1 MYSYIYVRIWFPPS
15 STHKAFGPKR
25 TWGMR
30 FIIVCVLDPNRYL
43 SDMNISARLHMWR
56 MGGEK
61 FTIHAPKSCFGEA
74 SLPVKIPVTDGS
86 FESSFMDLTKNNDFC
101 IRCIPKFSGWSRF
114 AQKIYD
120 SCIHCP
126 VWDLAVFLWISCPGG
141 PGVKAEIRS
150 AHIYMYQ
157 YRYDTYIY
165 REI

>member
-1 MYSYIYVRIWFPPS
+1 MRIWFLPS

-43 SDMNISARLHMWR
+43 SDMNILARLHMWR

-86 FESSFMDLTKNNDFC
+86 FGSNLIDLTKKWFLHPLHSEVLRLKPFRSENLRFMNPLSC
-101 IRCIPKFSGWSRF
+101 LGSGCFFVNLMPRWTWCEGRN
-114 AQKIYD
+114 QICTYVY
-120 SCIHCP
+120 IHTHT
-126 VWDLAVFLWISCPGG
+126 SY
-141 PGVKAEIRS
+141 
-150 AHIYMYQ
+150 IYMN
-157 YRYDTYIY
+157 
-165 REI
+165 